1 MRPGSMSF
9 SDHPPPS
16 YEEAISAS
24 ILNVVD
30 PPQPANDHAY
40 VNVCDNQSVSESEN
54 ENKKH
59 PVLSY
64 IGCLLYIA
72 VIVIATLAF

>member
-1 MRPGSMSF
+1 MSF
-9 SDHPPPS
+9 FDHPPPS
-16 YEEAISAS
+16 YEEAIAVN

-30 PPQPANDHAY
+30 PPQPDNDHAY
-40 VNVCDNQSVSESEN
+40 INVCDNQSDSESEN
-54 ENKKH
+54 KKH
-59 PVLSY
+59 TIPVLSY

>member
-16 YEEAISAS
+16 YEEAIATSV
-24 ILNVVD
+24 LNVVD

-40 VNVCDNQSVSESEN
+40 VNVCDNQSVSESE
-54 ENKKH
+54 KPII

>member
-1 MRPGSMSF
+1 MASQSF
-9 SDHPPPS
+9 SNHPPPS
-16 YEEAISAS
+16 YEEAIAAS

-30 PPQPANDHAY
+30 SPQPDNDHAY

-54 ENKKH
+54 EKPII